1 MFKFIDLFAG
11 IGGFHSA
18 LSDLGGD
25 CVLACE
31 FDEDCQIVY
40 KSTFPNTKLISNIR
54 EITRNDIEDDNS
66 TRNLKEIKSL
76 VPDHDVLCAGFPCQ
90 PFSKS
95 GKQKGIL
102 DKARGTLFFDI
113 MQIVK
118 AKHPK
123 YLILENVRNLT
134 GPKHSETWKLI
145 IESIREEGYTVSG
158 IPTILS
164 PHLIPKELGGA
175 PQVRDRVF
183 IAATLNGKNE
193 PLYIERESYKHNHN
207 PDNWNIAEYLLP
219 DNTVSQS
226 ESLSN
231 YRLTQ
236 EELTWLNAWDY
247 LVSKLDSNTLP
258 GFPIWADAL
267 TSNPIIEDDM
277 PLWKKNFLIKNSN
290 FYITNKKSLETAH
303 ILRSKV
309 NCILTSSTTINEDNP
324 KMNCRIAGLEYAS
337 PKIAILDRN
346 LKIKKNSFLI
356 KNAKNNKTFLFY
368 NSIDYK
374 KIKFL
379 NSKKII
385 TIKTPLHKSN
395 LDFNFILKKL
405 FKFEISSILVEGGK
419 QLITSLLNNEFFN
432 EFYLFISSKTLNKRG
447 SIKIKNIK
455 RSLFNKFKYARFNET
470 FLDKDKLIH
479 YY

>member
-66 TRNLKEIKSL
+66 TRNPKEIKSL

-193 PLYIERESYKHNHN
+193 PLYIEREPYKHNHN
-207 PDNWNIAEYLLP
+207 PDNWNIAEYLIS
-219 DNTVSQS
+219 DNAVSQS
-226 ESLSN
+226 EPLSN
-231 YRLTQ
+231 YRLTK

-258 GFPIWADAL
+258 GFPIWVDAL

-290 FYITNKKSLETAH
+290 FYITNKK
-303 ILRSKV
+303 
-309 NCILTSSTTINEDNP
+309 
-324 KMNCRIAGLEYAS
+324 
-337 PKIAILDRN
+337 
-346 LKIKKNSFLI
+346 
-356 KNAKNNKTFLFY
+356 
-368 NSIDYK
+368 
-374 KIKFL
+374 
-379 NSKKII
+379 
-385 TIKTPLHKSN
+385 
-395 LDFNFILKKL
+395 
-405 FKFEISSILVEGGK
+405 
-419 QLITSLLNNEFFN
+419 
-432 EFYLFISSKTLNKRG
+432 
-447 SIKIKNIK
+447 
-455 RSLFNKFKYARFNET
+455 
-470 FLDKDKLIH
+470 FLDKWKNIVWKPANKKIEEFPMSRQKFEWQARKAFPTKKNRTIKSLVLQFRPSGIRVKPASYLPALVAITQTSIVGPNIRDGIKDFRKITPIEASKLQGIDGSIFKKAGVPDSVA
-479 YY
+479 YKQLGNGVNTGVVKYVFSQLCEDVNYFNKSNFRLDEKKKLMNKYKKSQNLSFKLL

>member
-31 FDEDCQIVY
+31 FDEECQIVY

-290 FYITNKKSLETAH
+290 FYITNKK
-303 ILRSKV
+303 
-309 NCILTSSTTINEDNP
+309 
-324 KMNCRIAGLEYAS
+324 
-337 PKIAILDRN
+337 
-346 LKIKKNSFLI
+346 
-356 KNAKNNKTFLFY
+356 
-368 NSIDYK
+368 
-374 KIKFL
+374 
-379 NSKKII
+379 
-385 TIKTPLHKSN
+385 
-395 LDFNFILKKL
+395 
-405 FKFEISSILVEGGK
+405 
-419 QLITSLLNNEFFN
+419 
-432 EFYLFISSKTLNKRG
+432 
-447 SIKIKNIK
+447 
-455 RSLFNKFKYARFNET
+455 
-470 FLDKDKLIH
+470 FLDKWKNIVWKPANKKIEEFPMSRQKFEWQARKVFPTKKNRTIKSLVLQFRPSGIRVKPASYLPALVAITQTSIIGPNIRDGIKHFRKITPIEASKLQGIDGSIFKKAGVPDSVAYKQLGNGVNTGVVKYVFSQLCEDDNYFNESNFRFDEKRKLINK
-479 YY
+479 YKKSQNLSFKFL

>member
-66 TRNLKEIKSL
+66 TRNPKEIKSL

-193 PLYIERESYKHNHN
+193 PLYIEREPYKHNHN
-207 PDNWNIAEYLLP
+207 PDNWNIAEYLIS
-219 DNTVSQS
+219 DNAVSQS
-226 ESLSN
+226 EPLSN
-231 YRLTQ
+231 YRLTK

-290 FYITNKKSLETAH
+290 FYITNKK
-303 ILRSKV
+303 
-309 NCILTSSTTINEDNP
+309 
-324 KMNCRIAGLEYAS
+324 
-337 PKIAILDRN
+337 
-346 LKIKKNSFLI
+346 
-356 KNAKNNKTFLFY
+356 
-368 NSIDYK
+368 
-374 KIKFL
+374 
-379 NSKKII
+379 
-385 TIKTPLHKSN
+385 
-395 LDFNFILKKL
+395 
-405 FKFEISSILVEGGK
+405 
-419 QLITSLLNNEFFN
+419 
-432 EFYLFISSKTLNKRG
+432 
-447 SIKIKNIK
+447 
-455 RSLFNKFKYARFNET
+455 
-470 FLDKDKLIH
+470 FLDKWKSIVWKPANKKIEEFPMSRQKFEWQARKAFPTKKNRTIKSLVLQFRPSGIRVKPASYLPALVAITQTSIVGPNIRDGIKDFRKITPIEASKLQGIDGSIFKKAGVPDSVA
-479 YY
+479 YKQLGNGVNTGVVKYVFSQLCEDVNYFNESNFRLDEKRKLMNKYKKSQNLSFKLL

>member
-31 FDEDCQIVY
+31 FDEECQIVY

-290 FYITNKKSLETAH
+290 FYITNKK
-303 ILRSKV
+303 
-309 NCILTSSTTINEDNP
+309 
-324 KMNCRIAGLEYAS
+324 
-337 PKIAILDRN
+337 
-346 LKIKKNSFLI
+346 
-356 KNAKNNKTFLFY
+356 
-368 NSIDYK
+368 
-374 KIKFL
+374 
-379 NSKKII
+379 
-385 TIKTPLHKSN
+385 
-395 LDFNFILKKL
+395 
-405 FKFEISSILVEGGK
+405 
-419 QLITSLLNNEFFN
+419 
-432 EFYLFISSKTLNKRG
+432 
-447 SIKIKNIK
+447 
-455 RSLFNKFKYARFNET
+455 
-470 FLDKDKLIH
+470 FLDKWKNIVWKPANKKIEEFPMSRQKFEWQARKAFPTKKNRTIKSLVLQFRPSGIRVKPASYLPALVAITQTSIVGPNIRDGIKHFRKITPIEASKLQGIDGSIFKKAGVPDSVAYKQLGNGVNTGVVKYVFSQLCEDDNYFNESNFRFDEKRKLINK
-479 YY
+479 YKKSQNLSFKFL

>member
-54 EITRNDIEDDNS
+54 EITRNDLEDDNS

-290 FYITNKKSLETAH
+290 FYITNKK
-303 ILRSKV
+303 
-309 NCILTSSTTINEDNP
+309 
-324 KMNCRIAGLEYAS
+324 
-337 PKIAILDRN
+337 
-346 LKIKKNSFLI
+346 
-356 KNAKNNKTFLFY
+356 
-368 NSIDYK
+368 
-374 KIKFL
+374 
-379 NSKKII
+379 
-385 TIKTPLHKSN
+385 
-395 LDFNFILKKL
+395 
-405 FKFEISSILVEGGK
+405 
-419 QLITSLLNNEFFN
+419 
-432 EFYLFISSKTLNKRG
+432 
-447 SIKIKNIK
+447 
-455 RSLFNKFKYARFNET
+455 
-470 FLDKDKLIH
+470 FLDKWKNIVWKPANKKIEEFPMSRQKFEWQARKVFPTKKNRTIKSLVLQFRPSGIRVKPASYLPALVAITQTSIVGPNIRDGIKHFRKITPIEASKLQGIDGSIFKKAGVPDSVAYKQLGNGVNTGVVKYVFSQLCEDDNYFNESNFRFDEKRKLINK
-479 YY
+479 YKKSQNLSFKFL

>member
-66 TRNLKEIKSL
+66 TRNPKEIKSL

-193 PLYIERESYKHNHN
+193 PLYIEREPYKHNHN
-207 PDNWNIAEYLLP
+207 PDNWNIAEYLIS
-219 DNTVSQS
+219 DNAVSQS
-226 ESLSN
+226 EPLSN
-231 YRLTQ
+231 YRLTK

-258 GFPIWADAL
+258 GFPIWVDAL

-290 FYITNKKSLETAH
+290 FYITNKK
-303 ILRSKV
+303 
-309 NCILTSSTTINEDNP
+309 
-324 KMNCRIAGLEYAS
+324 
-337 PKIAILDRN
+337 
-346 LKIKKNSFLI
+346 
-356 KNAKNNKTFLFY
+356 
-368 NSIDYK
+368 
-374 KIKFL
+374 
-379 NSKKII
+379 
-385 TIKTPLHKSN
+385 
-395 LDFNFILKKL
+395 
-405 FKFEISSILVEGGK
+405 
-419 QLITSLLNNEFFN
+419 
-432 EFYLFISSKTLNKRG
+432 
-447 SIKIKNIK
+447 
-455 RSLFNKFKYARFNET
+455 
-470 FLDKDKLIH
+470 FLDKWKNIVWKPANKKIEEFPMSRQKFEWQARKAFPTKKNRTIKSLVLQFRPSGIRVKPASYLPALVAITQTSIVGPNIRDGIKDFRKITPIEASKLQGIDGSIFKKAGVPDSVA
-479 YY
+479 YKQLGNGVNTGVVKYVFSQLCEDVNYFNESNFRLDEKRKLMNKYKKSQNLSFKLL

>member
-207 PDNWNIAEYLLP
+207 PDNWNIAEYLIS
-219 DNTVSQS
+219 DNAVSQL
-226 ESLSN
+226 EPLSN

-290 FYITNKKSLETAH
+290 FYITNKK
-303 ILRSKV
+303 
-309 NCILTSSTTINEDNP
+309 
-324 KMNCRIAGLEYAS
+324 
-337 PKIAILDRN
+337 
-346 LKIKKNSFLI
+346 
-356 KNAKNNKTFLFY
+356 
-368 NSIDYK
+368 
-374 KIKFL
+374 
-379 NSKKII
+379 
-385 TIKTPLHKSN
+385 
-395 LDFNFILKKL
+395 
-405 FKFEISSILVEGGK
+405 
-419 QLITSLLNNEFFN
+419 
-432 EFYLFISSKTLNKRG
+432 
-447 SIKIKNIK
+447 
-455 RSLFNKFKYARFNET
+455 
-470 FLDKDKLIH
+470 FLDKWKNIVWKPANKKIEEFPMSRQKFEWQARKAFPTKKNRTIKSLVLQFRPSGIRVKPASYLPALVAITQTSIVGPNIRDGIKDFRKITPIEASKLQGIDGSIFKKAGVPDSVAYKQLGNGVNTGVVKYVFSQLCEDDNYFNESNFRFDEKRKLINK
-479 YY
+479 YKKSQNLSFKFL

>member
-193 PLYIERESYKHNHN
+193 PLYIEREPYKHNHN
-207 PDNWNIAEYLLP
+207 PDNWNIAEYLIS
-219 DNTVSQS
+219 DNAVSQS
-226 ESLSN
+226 EPLSN
-231 YRLTQ
+231 YRLTK

-290 FYITNKKSLETAH
+290 FYITNKK
-303 ILRSKV
+303 
-309 NCILTSSTTINEDNP
+309 
-324 KMNCRIAGLEYAS
+324 
-337 PKIAILDRN
+337 
-346 LKIKKNSFLI
+346 
-356 KNAKNNKTFLFY
+356 
-368 NSIDYK
+368 
-374 KIKFL
+374 
-379 NSKKII
+379 
-385 TIKTPLHKSN
+385 
-395 LDFNFILKKL
+395 
-405 FKFEISSILVEGGK
+405 
-419 QLITSLLNNEFFN
+419 
-432 EFYLFISSKTLNKRG
+432 
-447 SIKIKNIK
+447 
-455 RSLFNKFKYARFNET
+455 
-470 FLDKDKLIH
+470 FLDKWKNIVWKPANKKIEEFPMSRQKFEWQARKAFPTKKNRTIKSLVLQFRPSGIRVKPASYLPALVAITQTSIVGPNIRDGIKDFRKITPIEASKLQGIDGSIFKKAGVPDSVA
-479 YY
+479 YKQLGNGVNTGVVKYVFSQLCEDVNYFNESNFRLDEKRKLMNKYKKSQNLSFKLL

>member
-31 FDEDCQIVY
+31 FDENCQIVY

-66 TRNLKEIKSL
+66 TRNPKEIKSL

-193 PLYIERESYKHNHN
+193 PLYIEREPYKHNHN
-207 PDNWNIAEYLLP
+207 PDNWNIAEYLIS
-219 DNTVSQS
+219 DNAVSQS
-226 ESLSN
+226 EPLSN
-231 YRLTQ
+231 YRLTK

-258 GFPIWADAL
+258 GFPIWVDAL

-290 FYITNKKSLETAH
+290 FYITNKK
-303 ILRSKV
+303 
-309 NCILTSSTTINEDNP
+309 
-324 KMNCRIAGLEYAS
+324 
-337 PKIAILDRN
+337 
-346 LKIKKNSFLI
+346 
-356 KNAKNNKTFLFY
+356 
-368 NSIDYK
+368 
-374 KIKFL
+374 
-379 NSKKII
+379 
-385 TIKTPLHKSN
+385 
-395 LDFNFILKKL
+395 
-405 FKFEISSILVEGGK
+405 
-419 QLITSLLNNEFFN
+419 
-432 EFYLFISSKTLNKRG
+432 
-447 SIKIKNIK
+447 
-455 RSLFNKFKYARFNET
+455 
-470 FLDKDKLIH
+470 FLDKWKNIVWKPANKKIEEFPMSRQKFEWQARKAFPTKKNRTIKSLVLQFRPSGIRVKPASYLPALVAITQTSIVGPNIRDGIKDFRKITPIEASKLQGIDGSIFKKAGVPDSVA
-479 YY
+479 YKQLGNGVNTGVVKYVFSQLCEDVNYFSESNFRLDEKKKLMNKYKKPQNLSFKLL

>member
-31 FDEDCQIVY
+31 FDENCQIVY

-258 GFPIWADAL
+258 GFPIWAYAL

-290 FYITNKKSLETAH
+290 FYITNKK
-303 ILRSKV
+303 
-309 NCILTSSTTINEDNP
+309 
-324 KMNCRIAGLEYAS
+324 
-337 PKIAILDRN
+337 
-346 LKIKKNSFLI
+346 
-356 KNAKNNKTFLFY
+356 
-368 NSIDYK
+368 
-374 KIKFL
+374 
-379 NSKKII
+379 
-385 TIKTPLHKSN
+385 
-395 LDFNFILKKL
+395 
-405 FKFEISSILVEGGK
+405 
-419 QLITSLLNNEFFN
+419 
-432 EFYLFISSKTLNKRG
+432 
-447 SIKIKNIK
+447 
-455 RSLFNKFKYARFNET
+455 
-470 FLDKDKLIH
+470 FLDKWKNIVWKPANKKIEEFPMSRQKFEWQARKAFPTKKNRTIKSLVLQFRPSGIRVKPASYLPALVAITQTSIVGPNIRDGIKHFRKITPIEASKLQGIDGSIFKKAGVPDSVAYKQLGNGVNTGVVKYVFSQLCEDDNYFNESNFRFDEKRKLINK
-479 YY
+479 YKKSQNLSFKFL

>member
-31 FDEDCQIVY
+31 FDEHCQIVY

-290 FYITNKKSLETAH
+290 FYITNKK
-303 ILRSKV
+303 
-309 NCILTSSTTINEDNP
+309 
-324 KMNCRIAGLEYAS
+324 
-337 PKIAILDRN
+337 
-346 LKIKKNSFLI
+346 
-356 KNAKNNKTFLFY
+356 
-368 NSIDYK
+368 
-374 KIKFL
+374 
-379 NSKKII
+379 
-385 TIKTPLHKSN
+385 
-395 LDFNFILKKL
+395 
-405 FKFEISSILVEGGK
+405 
-419 QLITSLLNNEFFN
+419 
-432 EFYLFISSKTLNKRG
+432 
-447 SIKIKNIK
+447 
-455 RSLFNKFKYARFNET
+455 
-470 FLDKDKLIH
+470 FLDKWKNIVWKPANKKIVEFPMSRQKFEWQARKAFPTKKNRTIKSLVLQFRPSGIRVKPASYLPALVAITQTSIVGPNIRDGIKHFRKITPIEASKLQGIDGSIFKKAGVPDSVA
-479 YY
+479 YKQLGNGVNTGVVKYVFSQLCEDDNYFNESNFRFD

>member
-290 FYITNKKSLETAH
+290 FYITNKK
-303 ILRSKV
+303 
-309 NCILTSSTTINEDNP
+309 
-324 KMNCRIAGLEYAS
+324 
-337 PKIAILDRN
+337 
-346 LKIKKNSFLI
+346 
-356 KNAKNNKTFLFY
+356 
-368 NSIDYK
+368 
-374 KIKFL
+374 
-379 NSKKII
+379 
-385 TIKTPLHKSN
+385 
-395 LDFNFILKKL
+395 
-405 FKFEISSILVEGGK
+405 
-419 QLITSLLNNEFFN
+419 
-432 EFYLFISSKTLNKRG
+432 
-447 SIKIKNIK
+447 
-455 RSLFNKFKYARFNET
+455 
-470 FLDKDKLIH
+470 FLDKWKNIVWKPANKKIEEFPMSRQKFEWQARKAFPTKKNRTIKSLVLQFRPSGIRVKPASYLPALVAITQTSIVGPNIRDGIKHFRKITPIEASKLQGIDGSIFKKAGVPDSVAYKQLGNGVNTGVVKYVFSQLCEDDNYFNESNFRFDEKRKLINK
-479 YY
+479 YKKSQNLSFKLL

>member
-18 LSDLGGD
+18 LNDLGGD

-193 PLYIERESYKHNHN
+193 PLYIEREPYKHNHN
-207 PDNWNIAEYLLP
+207 PDNWNIAEYLIS
-219 DNTVSQS
+219 DNAVSQS
-226 ESLSN
+226 EPLSN
-231 YRLTQ
+231 YRLTK

-258 GFPIWADAL
+258 GFPIWVDAL

-290 FYITNKKSLETAH
+290 FYEINKK
-303 ILRSKV
+303 
-309 NCILTSSTTINEDNP
+309 
-324 KMNCRIAGLEYAS
+324 
-337 PKIAILDRN
+337 
-346 LKIKKNSFLI
+346 
-356 KNAKNNKTFLFY
+356 
-368 NSIDYK
+368 
-374 KIKFL
+374 
-379 NSKKII
+379 
-385 TIKTPLHKSN
+385 
-395 LDFNFILKKL
+395 
-405 FKFEISSILVEGGK
+405 
-419 QLITSLLNNEFFN
+419 
-432 EFYLFISSKTLNKRG
+432 
-447 SIKIKNIK
+447 
-455 RSLFNKFKYARFNET
+455 
-470 FLDKDKLIH
+470 FLDKWKSIVWKPANKKIEEFPMSRQKFEWQARKAFPTKKNRTIKSLVLQFRPSGIRVKPASYLPALVAITQTSIVGPNIRDGIKDFRKITPIEASKLQGIDGSIFKKAGVPDNVA
-479 YY
+479 YKQLGNGVNTGVVKYVFSQLCEDVNYFSESNFRLDEKKKLMNKYKKPQNLSFKLL

>member
-66 TRNLKEIKSL
+66 TRNPKEIKSL

-193 PLYIERESYKHNHN
+193 PLHIEREPYKHNHN
-207 PDNWNIAEYLLP
+207 PDNWNIAEYLIS
-219 DNTVSQS
+219 DNAVSQS
-226 ESLSN
+226 EPLSN
-231 YRLTQ
+231 YRLTK

-258 GFPIWADAL
+258 GFPIWVDAL

-290 FYITNKKSLETAH
+290 FYITNKK
-303 ILRSKV
+303 
-309 NCILTSSTTINEDNP
+309 
-324 KMNCRIAGLEYAS
+324 
-337 PKIAILDRN
+337 
-346 LKIKKNSFLI
+346 
-356 KNAKNNKTFLFY
+356 
-368 NSIDYK
+368 
-374 KIKFL
+374 
-379 NSKKII
+379 
-385 TIKTPLHKSN
+385 
-395 LDFNFILKKL
+395 
-405 FKFEISSILVEGGK
+405 
-419 QLITSLLNNEFFN
+419 
-432 EFYLFISSKTLNKRG
+432 
-447 SIKIKNIK
+447 
-455 RSLFNKFKYARFNET
+455 
-470 FLDKDKLIH
+470 FLDKWKNIVWKPANKKIEEFPMSRQKFEWQARKAFPTKKNRTIKSLVLQFRPSGIRVKPASYLPALVAITQTSIVGPNIRDGIKDFRKITPIEASKLQGIDGSIFKKAGVPDSVA
-479 YY
+479 YKQLGNGVNTGVVKYVFSQLCEDVNYFNKSNFRLDEKKKLMNKYKKSQNLSFKLL

>member
-193 PLYIERESYKHNHN
+193 PLYIEREPYKHNHN
-207 PDNWNIAEYLLP
+207 PDNWNIAEYLIS
-219 DNTVSQS
+219 DNAVSQS
-226 ESLSN
+226 EPLSN
-231 YRLTQ
+231 YRLTK

-258 GFPIWADAL
+258 GFPIWVDAL

-290 FYITNKKSLETAH
+290 FYITNKK
-303 ILRSKV
+303 
-309 NCILTSSTTINEDNP
+309 
-324 KMNCRIAGLEYAS
+324 
-337 PKIAILDRN
+337 
-346 LKIKKNSFLI
+346 
-356 KNAKNNKTFLFY
+356 
-368 NSIDYK
+368 
-374 KIKFL
+374 
-379 NSKKII
+379 
-385 TIKTPLHKSN
+385 
-395 LDFNFILKKL
+395 
-405 FKFEISSILVEGGK
+405 
-419 QLITSLLNNEFFN
+419 
-432 EFYLFISSKTLNKRG
+432 
-447 SIKIKNIK
+447 
-455 RSLFNKFKYARFNET
+455 
-470 FLDKDKLIH
+470 FLDKWKNIVWKPANKKIEEFPMSRQKFEWQARKAFPTKKNRTIKSLVLQFRPSGIRVKPASYLPALVAITQTSIVGPNIRDGIKDFRKITPIEASKLQGIDGSIFKKAGVPDSVA
-479 YY
+479 YKQLGNGVNTGVVKYVFSQLCEDVNYFNKSNFRLDEKKKLMNKYKKSQNLSFKLL

>member
-54 EITRNDIEDDNS
+54 EITRNDLEDDNS

-290 FYITNKKSLETAH
+290 FYITNKK
-303 ILRSKV
+303 
-309 NCILTSSTTINEDNP
+309 
-324 KMNCRIAGLEYAS
+324 
-337 PKIAILDRN
+337 
-346 LKIKKNSFLI
+346 
-356 KNAKNNKTFLFY
+356 
-368 NSIDYK
+368 
-374 KIKFL
+374 
-379 NSKKII
+379 
-385 TIKTPLHKSN
+385 
-395 LDFNFILKKL
+395 
-405 FKFEISSILVEGGK
+405 
-419 QLITSLLNNEFFN
+419 
-432 EFYLFISSKTLNKRG
+432 
-447 SIKIKNIK
+447 
-455 RSLFNKFKYARFNET
+455 
-470 FLDKDKLIH
+470 FLDKWKNIVWKPANKKIEEFPMSRQKFEWQARKAFPTKKNRTIKSLVLQFRPSGIRVKPASYLPALVAITQTSIVGPNIRDGIKHFRKITPIEASKLQGIDGSIFKKAGVPDSVAYKQLGNGVNTGVVKYVFSQLCEDDNYFNESNFRFDEKRKLINK
-479 YY
+479 YKKSQNLSFKFL

>member
-193 PLYIERESYKHNHN
+193 PLYIEREPYKHNHN
-207 PDNWNIAEYLLP
+207 PDNWNIAEYLLS
-219 DNTVSQS
+219 DNAVSQS
-226 ESLSN
+226 EPLSN
-231 YRLTQ
+231 YRLTK

-258 GFPIWADAL
+258 GSQFGQ
-267 TSNPIIEDDM
+267 M
-277 PLWKKNFLIKNSN
+277 
-290 FYITNKKSLETAH
+290 H
-303 ILRSKV
+303 
-309 NCILTSSTTINEDNP
+309 
-324 KMNCRIAGLEYAS
+324 
-337 PKIAILDRN
+337 
-346 LKIKKNSFLI
+346 
-356 KNAKNNKTFLFY
+356 
-368 NSIDYK
+368 
-374 KIKFL
+374 
-379 NSKKII
+379 
-385 TIKTPLHKSN
+385 
-395 LDFNFILKKL
+395 
-405 FKFEISSILVEGGK
+405 
-419 QLITSLLNNEFFN
+419 
-432 EFYLFISSKTLNKRG
+432 
-447 SIKIKNIK
+447 
-455 RSLFNKFKYARFNET
+455 
-470 FLDKDKLIH
+470 
-479 YY
+479 